1 MRGRK
6 DTMKQTIGIVMAFC
20 LLLSGCGVIRDQK
33 MAGDQVP
40 VSVLDLSGLD
50 DYGRVEK
57 SAVYFLNE
65 TSGTLMAE
73 LRTLVISQDINP
85 AASAVQELIKGTSN
99 DSLSSVAPEGMALD
113 FLEYSKSVANVYLSY
128 HGNALQPKQAYI
140 LEQAI
145 ANTVTDILGA
155 TSVCV
160 FYNGTRAGLAGY
172 PSAPLKKQTGSI
184 EDAWLNAY
192 SKFVPEAAVPEQ
204 GEAGD
209 TQTDDVTDAEDENK
223 PRTNEISTVLY
234 FVAAGGGYI
243 LPEVRTIKYSD
254 DNFIEGL
261 LLELKN
267 GPRDTAAMRSPLIA
281 DIELA
286 QPPTYIDAGNGK
298 RILELSFS
306 RTPVQVG
313 ISNLSGE
320 LLSYAAL
327 IYTITGFVPNI
338 KSVDVYV
345 SGKRIITIDE
355 EHWFFDGMERTDFF
369 GYIASSAPV
378 YFADQSSDLLL
389 EVPRNMEQGK
399 TWSAR
404 ERVLEVLNGPHE
416 GDGDNVWPVMPA
428 GVTADDIK
436 SVDVY
441 NDIAYVDFSQRFMD
455 ACAGLSGKNEMLLVY
470 SVVNTITAMDG
481 IKRVQFTVEGQ
492 QIDKLTGYLSMSD
505 PFLRN
510 YGIIKRG

>member
-1 MRGRK
+1 
-6 DTMKQTIGIVMAFC
+6 MKQAIGLILAVC

-33 MAGDQVP
+33 LAGAQVP
-40 VSVLDLSGLD
+40 VSVFDLTGLD
-50 DYGRVEK
+50 DYVRVEK

-65 TSGTLMAE
+65 TSGSTLMAE
-73 LRTLVISQDINP
+73 LRTLVVSQDTNP
-85 AASAVQELIKGTSN
+85 ASSAIQELLKGTSN
-99 DSLSSVAPEGMALD
+99 DSLSSVAPEGMTLD
-113 FLEYSKSVANVYLSY
+113 FLEYSKDVVNVYLKY
-128 HGNALQPKQAYI
+128 FGETLQAKSAYI

-145 ANTVTDILGA
+145 ANTVTDILGPV
-155 TSVCV
+155 SVCV
-160 FYNGTRAGLAGY
+160 FYNGIRAGLAGY

-192 SKFVPEAAVPEQ
+192 SRFVPEAAL
-204 GEAGD
+204 AD
-209 TQTDDVTDAEDENK
+209 DENVQNGAASGEGDEPK
-223 PRTNEISTVLY
+223 PRTSEMSTVLY

-243 LPEVRTIKYSD
+243 LPEVRTVKYSD
-254 DNFIEGL
+254 DNFIEAL

-369 GYIASSAPV
+369 GYIASSAPI